1 MSLATQAVAAGDE
14 MEFGVV
20 VAVAYAAA
28 AAALSCCLPDILVV
42 ALVVA
47 LELYI
52 EPGDGSSLPVL

>member
-20 VAVAYAAA
+20 VAVAYA